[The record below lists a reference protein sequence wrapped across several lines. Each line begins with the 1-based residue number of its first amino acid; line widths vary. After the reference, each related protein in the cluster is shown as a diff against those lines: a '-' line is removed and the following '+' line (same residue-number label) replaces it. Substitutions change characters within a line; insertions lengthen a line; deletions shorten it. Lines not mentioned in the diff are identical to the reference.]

1 MPIGILHS
9 LVLTLVLIAAIPA
22 HADFGSGQR
31 ALEAGELDEALS
43 QWLRAADEGDGRAML
58 ALGRLHREGR
68 GILQDYVEAHR
79 WFNLAAS
86 KGVADA
92 AKERDALSAQM
103 TPAQIAAA
111 QERAAAWRPV
121 DTPSDV
127 TATRP
132 QVPAREAG
140 PPPREAIE
148 QAQSLLTKLGYAP
161 GPADGLWGSRTGA
174 AYKAFLRD
182 AGLPITDTL
191 TLSALLAMRDI
202 VDSRGSGVASGTESS
217 SGQAFPEEALHRAVQ
232 AGDRGS
238 LEAALVAGA
247 DVNGLDGRG
256 WTALM
261 HAANEGHAELAWR
274 LLNAT
279 AKTDMRAPDG
289 ATALFI
295 AALQGHA
302 EIVSL
307 LVEAKADASIP
318 GPEGMT
324 AADVASRRGDSSV
337 LRAMV
342 SAQAVDTFRDCQTCP
357 EMVVVPADS
366 FTMGSPSSEE
376 GRSEDEGPQ
385 RIVTISRP
393 IAVGKFEVT
402 RGEFERFVAATGY
415 MTGDSCTTYGEDG
428 EWKERSGRSW
438 RNAGFPQTDRDPVTC
453 VNWDDA
459 QSYARW
465 LSRETGETY
474 RLLTESEWEY
484 AARAGTRSSRYWGD
498 SLSGQCSFANGADGK
513 WKEIHPGWTT
523 APCDDG
529 FAYTAPAGSFGA
541 NGFGLHDMAGNVSE
555 WVEDCWH
562 GNYGAAPSDGSAWV
576 SDGDCGRRVLRGSS
590 WIHSPGNL
598 RSANRGGS
606 DAGGRDHVVGF
617 RIARSLS
624 P

>member
-58 ALGRLHREGR
+58 ALARLHREGR
-68 GILQDYVEAHR
+68 GMLQDYVEAHR

-148 QAQSLLTKLGYAP
+148 QAQSLLTKLGYQP

-202 VDSRGSGVASGTESS
+202 VDSRASGVASGTESS

-274 LLNAT
+274 LLQCDGEGGHA
-279 AKTDMRAPDG
+279 RARRCDG
-289 ATALFI
+289 AVHRC
-295 AALQGHA
+295 AARTCRDCHPVGGGEGRRIHTR
-302 EIVSL
+302 
-307 LVEAKADASIP
+307 P
-318 GPEGMT
+318 GRH
-324 AADVASRRGDSSV
+324 DSRRCSEPAWGY
-337 LRAMV
+337 L
-342 SAQAVDTFRDCQTCP
+342 CP
-357 EMVVVPADS
+357 S
-366 FTMGSPSSEE
+366 GN
-376 GRSEDEGPQ
+376 
-385 RIVTISRP
+385 
-393 IAVGKFEVT
+393 
-402 RGEFERFVAATGY
+402 GE
-415 MTGDSCTTYGEDG
+415 
-428 EWKERSGRSW
+428 
-438 RNAGFPQTDRDPVTC
+438 
-453 VNWDDA
+453 
-459 QSYARW
+459 
-465 LSRETGETY
+465 
-474 RLLTESEWEY
+474 
-484 AARAGTRSSRYWGD
+484 RAGG
-498 SLSGQCSFANGADGK
+498 
-513 WKEIHPGWTT
+513 
-523 APCDDG
+523 
-529 FAYTAPAGSFGA
+529 
-541 NGFGLHDMAGNVSE
+541 
-555 WVEDCWH
+555 
-562 GNYGAAPSDGSAWV
+562 
-576 SDGDCGRRVLRGSS
+576 
-590 WIHSPGNL
+590 
-598 RSANRGGS
+598 
-606 DAGGRDHVVGF
+606 
-617 RIARSLS
+617 
-624 P
+624 